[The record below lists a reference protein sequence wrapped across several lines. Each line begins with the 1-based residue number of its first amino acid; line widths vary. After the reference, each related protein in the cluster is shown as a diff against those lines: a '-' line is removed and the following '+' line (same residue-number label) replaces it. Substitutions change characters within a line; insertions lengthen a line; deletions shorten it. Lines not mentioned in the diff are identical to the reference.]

1 MCATL
6 DASTRRGTAASAVAS
21 PTRVHPATTRI
32 ASRMTFAKSRHS
44 SFSRGRLAVSAAIAA
59 SAAVCVAGGSW
70 WNRNAINAA
79 AACVA
84 RIATAT
90 PSSSVKTPSSPY
102 SVEYPRRAAP
112 ARGAIH
118 ASHAE
123 NASRRVASADETGDA
138 LDTTRDARL
147 RRSVSPAAARASAG
161 HVALEAFFASD
172 ATAEAATTEAATT
185 ETMDGR
191 HAGAT
196 PESASIIASLRRRA
210 SDAASGE
217 NESCPPSSAAAAH
230 RDHAHRS
237 TASES
242 NRDASP
248 RPTCVSNPRA
258 ATTAFGSPTL
268 SSSSSSSSSAKS
280 IFLTGDGGTF
290 AATET
295 YPAGLAAATKSATW
309 PRHMARACTDG
320 AARPLPPL
328 VDDADGG
335 A

>member
-1 MCATL
+1 M
-6 DASTRRGTAASAVAS
+6 
-21 PTRVHPATTRI
+21 
-32 ASRMTFAKSRHS
+32 
-44 SFSRGRLAVSAAIAA
+44 
-59 SAAVCVAGGSW
+59 
-70 WNRNAINAA
+70 
-79 AACVA
+79 
-84 RIATAT
+84 
-90 PSSSVKTPSSPY
+90 
-102 SVEYPRRAAP
+102 
-112 ARGAIH
+112 
-118 ASHAE
+118 
-123 NASRRVASADETGDA
+123 ASADETGDA

-161 HVALEAFFASD
+161 HDALGAFFASD

-217 NESCPPSSAAAAH
+217 NDSCPPSSAAAAH

-268 SSSSSSSSSAKS
+268 SSSSSSSSSSAKS

-295 YPAGLAAATKSATW
+295 CPAGLAAATKSATW
-309 PRHMARACTDG
+309 PRYAARAWTT
-320 AARPLPPL
+320 APRVARRWWTTRT
-328 VDDADGG
+328 AGRSR
-335 A
+335 

>member
-1 MCATL
+1 
-6 DASTRRGTAASAVAS
+6 
-21 PTRVHPATTRI
+21 
-32 ASRMTFAKSRHS
+32 MTFAKSRHS
-44 SFSRGRLAVSAAIAA
+44 SSARGRLAVSAAIAA
-59 SAAVCVAGGSW
+59 PAAVDVAGGSW

-102 SVEYPRRAAP
+102 SVEYPRTRRAGGE
-112 ARGAIH
+112 RSSS
-118 ASHAE
+118 SHAE
-123 NASRRVASADETGDA
+123 NARRRVASADETGDA

-147 RRSVSPAAARASAG
+147 RRSVSPRRRGPARATTPWGRFSPRRDGGGGDDGGGAD
-161 HVALEAFFASD
+161 EA
-172 ATAEAATTEAATT
+172 

-217 NESCPPSSAAAAH
+217 NDSCPPSSAAAAH

-248 RPTCVSNPRA
+248 RPTCVSNTRA
-258 ATTAFGSPTL
+258 ATTAFGSPTS

-295 YPAGLAAATKSATW
+295 CPAGLAAATKSATW
-309 PRHMARACTDG
+309 PRSTAALGGRTAPRA
-320 AARPLPPL
+320 AAPL